1 MFRLIMASHCRSFTC
16 VELSVKRVRQMNE
29 GNAVYPVVPPS
40 IHPSIH
46 RPTCIMPTQITTD
59 TDAKRCSEK
68 YPNFECVE
76 SLFFNTWEQQWN
88 ILWMWNPAPDYKQQS
103 GCNFHIWIYLKIE
116 GKCHSGSWNIF
127 ACVNSGS
134 VWVLSFP
141 FQNSRIAGWIK
152 SNQPSPIQG
161 VQTWHFVCPH
171 EL

>member
-1 MFRLIMASHCRSFTC
+1 MKGALFTLWC
-16 VELSVKRVRQMNE
+16 L
-29 GNAVYPVVPPS
+29 
-40 IHPSIH
+40 HPSIYPPTHLQKAHTNYYRH
-46 RPTCIMPTQITTD
+46 RRKEMQWKIPQFWMCGIIIFF
-59 TDAKRCSEK
+59 KHKLS
-68 YPNFECVE
+68 
-76 SLFFNTWEQQWN
+76 FNTWEQQWN
-88 ILWMWNPAPDYKQQS
+88 ILWMWNSAPDYKQQS

-116 GKCHSGSWNIF
+116 GKRHSGSWNIF

-134 VWVLSFP
+134 VWALSFH